1 MIPPGV
7 WKGFFRGGQGRK
19 TWKPMTLYELLVVI
33 AIILF
38 LATMMFP
45 AFTHVK
51 EMAKRINC
59 LGKVRDLTLMN
70 QRYAARNNNISASAV
85 YYGPSKII
93 GQGESY
99 PQRIVQRWQEM
110 LLQDENPKLYLSG
123 SEENNSYSS
132 DYWKM
137 ICDNVLHGWNIGDGG
152 WATTHG
158 YKDFWKDYL
167 APGCDARQKQSPIP
181 YFAIAF
187 YGNFGTNTNGSMQGI
202 PYTFQNSK
210 NSGLTQKPQMG
221 ISTVLLLTSIPHPN
235 LRMYLV
241 EHGEDRGNQNAFHTT
256 NFKPYD
262 TQINGQYG
270 TNSPGYIPGYG
281 GGGVGKRS
289 IETIG
294 YASFVQ
300 SSKNFGAIKKDVE
313 EGRHDGYTLHGFFD
327 GHAEAV
333 RAEVVGAHQ
342 LGPGKTTADLKDMY
356 APLQTAEE

>member
-1 MIPPGV
+1 MNRRKKDSRGMIPPGV
-7 WKGFFRGGQGRK
+7 WKGFFRGGRGRK

-85 YYGPSKII
+85 YYGPSKTI
-93 GQGESY
+93 GQGEAY
-99 PQRIVQRWQEM
+99 PREITQRWQEM
-110 LLQDENPKLYLSG
+110 LLQDENPNPSG
-123 SEENNSYSS
+123 S

-152 WATTHG
+152 WAKTHNFG
-158 YKDFWKDYL
+158 DIWKDYL
-167 APGCDARQKQSPIP
+167 APGCKARQQQSPIP
-181 YFAIAF
+181 YHAIGM

-202 PYTFQNSK
+202 PYTFLNHK
-210 NSGLTQKPQMG
+210 NKPQIG
-221 ISTVLLLTSIPHPN
+221 ISTVLLLASIPHPN

-241 EHGEDRGNQNAFHTT
+241 EHGEDRGDDNAYHTT
-256 NFKPYD
+256 KFKPYD
-262 TQINGQYG
+262 TQINGEYG
-270 TNSPGYIPGYG
+270 AKSPGYIPGYG

-294 YASFVQ
+294 YAPFVQ
-300 SSKNFGAIKKDVE
+300 SSKDFGAIKKDVE